1 MSTRQIVFDTE
12 TTGVSVSSGDR
23 IIEIGCVELIN
34 MVPTGKIFHSYVN
47 PCKEVSQ
54 GAFRVHG
61 LSNGFLKQ
69 FPTFDNICDDF
80 LNFIKNDE
88 LIAHNAQFDI
98 NFVNNELNI
107 MERSLLTNHVIDTM
121 DLARAKFPG
130 SKISLD
136 ALCDKFN
143 INATMRTK
151 HGALLDAELLSQVYI
166 ELNGGRQQ
174 SIFVKDTKENQT
186 SIDASD
192 ISQVKTN
199 NLKLMEITLTDEELE
214 EHSRFISE
222 NLKNSRW

>member
-1 MSTRQIVFDTE
+1 MTTRQIVFDTE
-12 TTGVSVSSGDR
+12 TTGVSISSGDR

-34 MVPTGKIFHSYVN
+34 MVPTGEIFHTYVN

-54 GAFRVHG
+54 GAFNVHG
-61 LSNGFLKQ
+61 LSNNFLKQ
-69 FPTFDNICDDF
+69 FPTFDKICENF

-107 MERSLLTNHVIDTM
+107 MEKSLLTNQVVDTL
-121 DLARAKFPG
+121 DLARKKFPG
-130 SKISLD
+130 SRVSLD

-143 INATMRTK
+143 INSSMRTK

-174 SIFVKDTKENQT
+174 SIFSKNTKDEQISKEQ
-186 SIDASD
+186 SD
-192 ISQVKTN
+192 ISEIETN
-199 NLKLMEITLTDEELE
+199 NLKLMEITLTDEELD
-214 EHSRFISE
+214 EHSSFISRI
-222 NLKNSRW
+222 LKNSRW